1 MCLFRPDLLPPACER
16 ADLSAHERADVL
28 AARPVS
34 RSQLVVSQLTPC
46 VYLTLAYGRVSHQ
59 RRLCL
64 SDTRTRAD
72 ASTYHLCQRHQQ
84 SFTTAKRLRCV

>member
-46 VYLTLAYGRVSHQ
+46 VYLTLSYERVSHQ

-72 ASTYHLCQRHQQ
+72 ASTYHLCQRHP
-84 SFTTAKRLRCV
+84 RLPNA